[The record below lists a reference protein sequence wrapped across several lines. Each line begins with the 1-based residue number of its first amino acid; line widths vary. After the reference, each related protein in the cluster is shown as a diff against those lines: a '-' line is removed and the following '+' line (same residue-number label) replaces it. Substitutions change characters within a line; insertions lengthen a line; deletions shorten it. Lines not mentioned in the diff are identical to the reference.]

1 MAAAVVVFRDRVPM
15 KPTHPTIPAIAIA
28 GITAVVVAA
37 ASLAG
42 CVSKKDADEAR
53 ASVYD
58 IDFAIAYSEALAAV
72 RARYPNLTEDPVK
85 GTIRTAW
92 HQVNAE
98 VAQNEQSARD
108 PAGLTGGGGAQG
120 LTSSSG
126 TALRR
131 TFIRFDVSVT
141 GGRPWRIKVVGRA
154 SRWEPGAA
162 QPVELRNA
170 DAPPWLAGRTD
181 ALVIDIHERLAVHAR
196 PAPRSEPVDDAPPA
210 LDLAA
215 FGPIPTAAAEG
226 VARVRQA
233 ITGRDLAALRAATA
247 ADVTWS
253 FGAEPGIDG
262 AMITWQADPEVLE
275 HMATAL
281 DAGCRTVDDRTVSC
295 PPAASEQPEFLGW
308 RAVFQPRDGRWVMT
322 AFVQGD

>member
-1 MAAAVVVFRDRVPM
+1 M
-15 KPTHPTIPAIAIA
+15 KPTHPSILAIAIA

-37 ASLAG
+37 ALAG
-42 CVSKKDADEAR
+42 CVSKKEADEAR

-58 IDFAIAYSEALAAV
+58 IDFAIAYSEALAAT
-72 RARYPNLTEDPVK
+72 RARYPNLSEDPVK

-98 VAQNEQSARD
+98 VAEGESSARD
-108 PAGLTGGGGAQG
+108 PAGLTGGGGNAQG

-131 TFIRFDVSVT
+131 TFVRFDVAVT

-154 SRWEPGAA
+154 SRWNPGDA

-196 PAPRSEPVDDAPPA
+196 PAPQGAVVADEAPPA
-210 LDLAA
+210 VDPAT
-215 FGPIPTAAAEG
+215 FGPIPPAAAAG
-226 VARVRQA
+226 VTRVRKA
-233 ITGRDLAALRAATA
+233 IGGRDMAALRAACA

-253 FGAEPGIDG
+253 FGAEPGIEG

-275 HMATAL
+275 HMAAAL

-308 RAVFQPRDGRWVMT
+308 RAVFQPREGRWVMT